1 MSGNERWAPEG
12 AGPWYDLGIWL
23 VIYGAIVAAPSVSV
37 AGLLWLGNALG
48 VVPLDREFYMMLT
61 AAAVSVS
68 AVVLGLFLV
77 YRESRDLRRLWEL
90 ERWGW

>member
-1 MSGNERWAPEG
+1 MSGNERWTPEG

-37 AGLLWLGNALG
+37 AGLLWAGNVVG
-48 VVPLDREFYMMLT
+48 VLPLDREFYMMLT
-61 AAAVSVS
+61 SSAISVT
-68 AVVLGLFLV
+68 AIVVGLALV
-77 YRESRDLRRLWEL
+77 YRESRDLRQLWEL